1 MALNPA
7 LLFDFKAQDVTGDYY
22 VFNKS
27 TYNSES
33 EEATKL
39 RGKIGNGSYSPA
51 EVRGEMAQAKTTEKK
66 DDGDRS
72 YHFVSAGETLYSIAR
87 RRGVTVDKLCE
98 LNNLKKNE
106 HLRPGRVLRY
116 S

>member
-39 RGKIGNGSYSPA
+39 RGKIGNGGYSPA
-51 EVRGEMAQAKTTEKK
+51 EVRGEMAQAK
-66 DDGDRS
+66 
-72 YHFVSAGETLYSIAR
+72 
-87 RRGVTVDKLCE
+87 
-98 LNNLKKNE
+98 NN
-106 HLRPGRVLRY
+106 
-116 S
+116 